1 MCADEVACDR
11 RSSCEA
17 RSSRLRR
24 TSRGVGSILLLVAPM
39 LFDACAKDS
48 ITKPGTTYTL
58 TGRVRLVG
66 ALRNAVGPF
75 HDAGDS
81 TDVQRVENAD
91 SVRVYL
97 YQGSMRKD
105 STRTTSGGY
114 RFGGLSGGLY
124 SVVTVLWGEIGDTV
138 SIASVTADMAADTL
152 VLQSSPTMI
161 GFPNPCQDTTAVRF
175 PMLSSSA
182 VEVIARKPSGLT
194 VRSLVQGNLPAGY
207 HQVVWDAR
215 DDSGNMVP
223 AGPYWILY
231 RAGSDYRCRLVVK
244 M

>member
-1 MCADEVACDR
+1 MCAHEGACDR

-17 RSSRLRR
+17 RSTRLRR
-24 TSRGVGSILLLVAPM
+24 TSRGVGSILLLVTPM
-39 LFDACAKDS
+39 LFAACAKDH
-48 ITKPGTTYTL
+48 ITKPGTYTL

-66 ALRNAVGPF
+66 ALRN
-75 HDAGDS
+75 DAGDS

-91 SVRVYL
+91 SVPVYL
-97 YQGSMRKD
+97 YQASTRKD

-114 RFGGLSGGLY
+114 RFGGLNGGPY

-138 SIASVTADMAADTL
+138 SITSVTADMAADTL

-161 GFPNPCQDTTAVRF
+161 GFPNPFQDSTAVRF
-175 PMLSSSA
+175 QIPSSSA
-182 VEVIARKPSGLT
+182 VEMIARKPSGLT
-194 VRSLVQGNLPAGY
+194 VRSLVQMNLPAGY
-207 HQVVWDAR
+207 HQVVWHAR
-215 DDSGNMVP
+215 DDSGNLVP

-231 RAGSDYRCRLVVK
+231 RAGSDYRRRLVVK

>member
-1 MCADEVACDR
+1 MCAHEGACDR

-24 TSRGVGSILLLVAPM
+24 TSRGVGAILLLVTPM
-39 LFDACAKDS
+39 LFAACAEDS
-48 ITKPGTTYTL
+48 ITKPGTYTL

-66 ALRNAVGPF
+66 ALRN
-75 HDAGDS
+75 DAGDS

-97 YQGSMRKD
+97 YHGSTLNE
-105 STRTTSGGY
+105 STRTASGGY
-114 RFGGLSGGLY
+114 RFGGLSGGPY

-138 SIASVTADMAADTL
+138 SIASLTADIAADTL
-152 VLQSSPTMI
+152 VLQSSPTLI
-161 GFPNPCQDTTAVRF
+161 GFPNPFQNATAVRF
-175 PMLSSSA
+175 PMPSSSA
-182 VEVIARKPSGLT
+182 VEMIVRKPSGLT
-194 VRSLVQGNLPAGY
+194 VRSLVQLNLPAGY
-207 HQVVWDAR
+207 HQVTWDAR
-215 DDSGNMVP
+215 DDSGNLVP

-231 RAGSDYRCRLVVK
+231 RAGSDNRCRLVVK

>member
-1 MCADEVACDR
+1 MCAHERACDR
-11 RSSCEA
+11 RSSREA

-24 TSRGVGSILLLVAPM
+24 TSRGVGSILLLVTPM
-39 LFDACAKDS
+39 LFAACAKDS
-48 ITKPGTTYTL
+48 TKPGTYTL

-66 ALRNAVGPF
+66 ALRNAVGPY
-75 HDAGDS
+75 HDPGDS

-97 YQGSMRKD
+97 YQGSTRKD

-114 RFGGLSGGLY
+114 RFAGLSGGPY

-138 SIASVTADMAADTL
+138 PIASVTADMAADTL

-161 GFPNPCQDTTAVRF
+161 GFPNPFQNATAVRF
-175 PMLSSSA
+175 PVLSSSA
-182 VEVIARKPSGLT
+182 VELIARKPSGLT
-194 VRSLVQGNLPAGY
+194 VRSLVQMNLPAGY
-207 HQVVWDAR
+207 HQVLWDAR
-215 DDSGNMVP
+215 DDSGNLVP

-231 RAGSDYRCRLVVK
+231 RAGSDYLCRLAVK

>member
-1 MCADEVACDR
+1 MCAHEACDR

-24 TSRGVGSILLLVAPM
+24 TSRGVGSILLLVTPM
-39 LFDACAKDS
+39 LFAACAKDS
-48 ITKPGTTYTL
+48 ITKPSTYTL

-66 ALRNAVGPF
+66 ALRNEAR
-75 HDAGDS
+75 DS
-81 TDVQRVENAD
+81 IDVQRAENVD
-91 SVRVYL
+91 SMRVYL
-97 YQGSMRKD
+97 YQGSTRKD

-114 RFGGLSGGLY
+114 HFGGLSGGPY
-124 SVVTVLWGEIGDTV
+124 SVVTVLWGDIGDTV
-138 SIASVTADMAADTL
+138 SIASVTTDMAADTL

-161 GFPNPCQDTTAVRF
+161 GFPNPFQDSTAVRF

-182 VEVIARKPSGLT
+182 VEMIARQPSGLT

-207 HQVVWDAR
+207 HEVRWDAR
-215 DDSGNMVP
+215 DDSGNLVP

-231 RAGSDYRCRLVVK
+231 KAGADYRCRLVVK